1 MATPTKWVLVFC
13 SEAEPGTLKR
23 SLLQSASRQSRGF
36 IYSEALAVLGF
47 AEEDSS
53 WKETCEQAM
62 RVCRLTGCVSDPL
75 RLDNHAAS
83 ITIGGMT
90 CKSCVTLIESSV
102 AAVEGVHGMKVSLK
116 HHEALALF
124 NPGKVTA
131 ERIASVVH
139 DLGYDAQVTGR
150 WPQNLTTAGG
160 GGGGAGRVGE
170 TQCISTLCIEG
181 MTSPSSVSLIE
192 STLREMR
199 GVLSANVSL
208 ERSVGTIKYDSS
220 LVTEGEM
227 QHIIDEMGFI
237 TSQSKGE
244 YNCNTFM

>member
-1 MATPTKWVLVFC
+1 MATQTRMEKLVLVFC
-13 SEAEPGTLKR
+13 SEAEPGMLKR
-23 SLLQSASRQSRGF
+23 SLLQSGSEIGGF
-36 IYSEALAVLGF
+36 VHSEALAVLGF

-53 WKETCEQAM
+53 WKVSCERAL
-62 RVCRLTGCVSDPL
+62 RVCVLTGDVSDPL
-75 RLDNHAAS
+75 RPDNHAAS

-150 WPQNLTTAGG
+150 WPQSLTAAGG

-181 MTSPSSVSLIE
+181 MTSPSSASFIE
-192 STLREMR
+192 STIREMR
-199 GVLSANVSL
+199 GVLSVKVSL
-208 ERSVGTIKYDSS
+208 ERNEGTIEYDSS
-220 LVTEGEM
+220 LVTVEEM
-227 QHIIDEMGFI
+227 QHTVDEMGFI
-237 TSQSKGE
+237 TSQPKGG
-244 YNCNTFM
+244 